1 MIRSRY
7 RRIIFFFGHVL
18 FNVLMWELILPRLGL
33 KSWSRRTRSKR
44 LNRIGVQFR
53 GLAIQMGGVLIK
65 VGQFLSA
72 RVDVLPPEIT
82 SVLSGLQDEVPA
94 EAYDAIRKEAEAE
107 FGMPLSEK
115 FTTFE
120 EIPVAAASLGQVHRA
135 TLKDNDLPHVVVKIQ
150 RPNIANIIATDLAA
164 LRVVGNWLQLYRPI
178 QKHADVPALLVEFTR
193 ILNGEIDYIAEG
205 HNAET
210 FAKNF
215 EGHAEIC
222 VPRVIWSHTT
232 KRVLTLEDVHGIK
245 ITDYQAIDLAGVSR
259 VEVADRLFNT
269 YLKQIFEDGFFHA
282 DPHPGNLFIYLNPPD
297 DPEGE
302 QSEVTWQLTF
312 VDFGM
317 VGQVQPG
324 LREGMRDLIVS
335 IGTQDAG
342 ELVKSYQKMG
352 FLLPGADLELLEK
365 AEAEAFKRFWGKSM
379 NELKQISFREMHDFA
394 VEFRELIYNLP
405 FQIPEDLILLGRCVG
420 ILSGMCTGLNND
432 FNLWA
437 GIAPYAQRLIAEE
450 ASGGVGVLLESLTTV
465 IQKLIELPRRAGN
478 ILAKMERGEMTFR
491 DPFLAEQVGRLEKT
505 LRKLTNGLIFA
516 ALLFAGVQLFLG
528 GKEYFSVILFILAGL
543 VMLWTLL
550 HQEP

>member
-7 RRIIFFFGHVL
+7 RRIIFFFGRVL
-18 FNVLMWELILPRLGL
+18 FNLLIWELFLPRLGL
-33 KSWSRRTRSKR
+33 RSWSRRTRSKR
-44 LNRIGVQFR
+44 LNRIGVRFR

-72 RVDVLPPEIT
+72 RVDVLPSEIT
-82 SVLSGLQDEVPA
+82 SVLAGLQDEVPA

-115 FTTFE
+115 YTTFE
-120 EIPVAAASLGQVHRA
+120 EVPVAAASLGQVHRA
-135 TLKDNDLPHVVVKIQ
+135 TLRDNDLPHVVVKIQ
-150 RPNIANIIATDLAA
+150 RPNIANVIATDLTA
-164 LRVVGNWLQLYRPI
+164 LRVVGNWVQLYRPI
-178 QKHADVPALLVEFTR
+178 RKHADIPALLGEFTR

-215 EGHAEIC
+215 EGHAEVC

-259 VEVADRLFNT
+259 VEVADRLFDT

-282 DPHPGNLFIYLNPPD
+282 DPHPGNLFVYINPQD
-297 DPEGE
+297 DPGDEP
-302 QSEVTWQLTF
+302 SEVTWQLTF

-324 LREGMRDLIVS
+324 LREGMHDLIVS
-335 IGTQDAG
+335 IGTRDAG
-342 ELVKSYQKMG
+342 KMVKSYQKMG
-352 FLLPGADLELLEK
+352 FLLPGADLELLER

-379 NELKQISFREMHDFA
+379 NELKQISFQEMHDFA
-394 VEFRELIYNLP
+394 HEFSDLIYNMP
-405 FQIPEDLILLGRCVG
+405 FQIPEDFILLGRCVG
-420 ILSGMCTGLNND
+420 ILSGMCTGLNKE
-432 FNLWA
+432 FNLWT

-450 ASGGVGVLLESLTTV
+450 ASGGVEVLLESLTTV
-465 IQKLIELPRRAGN
+465 IQKLIELPRRADN
-478 ILAKMERGEMTFR
+478 LLTKMERGEIAIR
-491 DPFLAEQVGRLEKT
+491 DPLLAEQVGRLEKT

-516 ALLFAGVQLFLG
+516 ALLFAGVQLLLG
-528 GKEYFSVILFILAGL
+528 GKELFSLLLFILAGL
-543 VMLWTLL
+543 VVLWTLL
-550 HQEP
+550 H

>member
-7 RRIIFFFGHVL
+7 RRIIFFFGRVL
-18 FNVLMWELILPRLGL
+18 FNVLMWELILPHLGL

-82 SVLSGLQDEVPA
+82 SVLSDLQDEVPA
-94 EAYDAIRKEAEAE
+94 EAFDAIRKEAEAE

-164 LRVVGNWLQLYRPI
+164 LRVVGNWVQLYRPI
-178 QKHADVPALLVEFTR
+178 RKHADVPALLVEFTR

-215 EGHAEIC
+215 EGHPEIC

-297 DPEGE
+297 GPGGE

-342 ELVKSYQKMG
+342 KLVKSYQKMG

-450 ASGGVGVLLESLTTV
+450 ASGGVGALLESLTTV
-465 IQKLIELPRRAGN
+465 LQKLIELPRRADN
-478 ILAKMERGEMTFR
+478 MLAKMEHGEMTIR
-491 DPFLAEQVGRLEKT
+491 DPLLAEQVGRLEKT

-550 HQEP
+550 H

>member
-7 RRIIFFFGHVL
+7 RRIIFFFGRVL
-18 FNVLMWELILPRLGL
+18 FNLLIWELFLPRLGL
-33 KSWSRRTRSKR
+33 RSWSRRTRSKR
-44 LNRIGVQFR
+44 LNRIGVRFR

-72 RVDVLPPEIT
+72 RVDVLPSEIT
-82 SVLSGLQDEVPA
+82 SVLAGLQDEVPA

-115 FTTFE
+115 YTTFE
-120 EIPVAAASLGQVHRA
+120 EVPVAAASLGQVHRA
-135 TLKDNDLPHVVVKIQ
+135 TLRDNDLPHVVVKIQ
-150 RPNIANIIATDLAA
+150 RPNIANVIATDLTA
-164 LRVVGNWLQLYRPI
+164 LRVVGNWVQLYRPI
-178 QKHADVPALLVEFTR
+178 RKHADIPALLGEFTR

-215 EGHAEIC
+215 EGHAEVC

-259 VEVADRLFNT
+259 VEVADRLFDT

-282 DPHPGNLFIYLNPPD
+282 DPHPGNLFVYINPQD
-297 DPEGE
+297 DPGDEP
-302 QSEVTWQLTF
+302 SEVTWQLTF

-324 LREGMRDLIVS
+324 LREGMHDLIVS
-335 IGTQDAG
+335 IGTRDAG
-342 ELVKSYQKMG
+342 KMVKSYQKMG
-352 FLLPGADLELLEK
+352 FLLPGADLELLER

-379 NELKQISFREMHDFA
+379 NELKQISFQEMHDFA
-394 VEFRELIYNLP
+394 HEFSDLIYNMP
-405 FQIPEDLILLGRCVG
+405 FQIPEDFILLGRCVG
-420 ILSGMCTGLNND
+420 ILSGMCTGLNKE
-432 FNLWA
+432 FNLWT

-450 ASGGVGVLLESLTTV
+450 ASGGVEVLLESLTTV
-465 IQKLIELPRRAGN
+465 IQKLIEIPRRADN
-478 ILAKMERGEMTFR
+478 LLTKMERGEIAIR
-491 DPFLAEQVGRLEKT
+491 DPLLAEQVGRLEKT

-516 ALLFAGVQLFLG
+516 ALLFAGVQLLLG
-528 GKEYFSVILFILAGL
+528 GKELFSLLLFILAGL
-543 VMLWTLL
+543 VVLWTLL
-550 HQEP
+550 H

>member
-1 MIRSRY
+1 
-7 RRIIFFFGHVL
+7 
-18 FNVLMWELILPRLGL
+18 MWELILPRLGL
-33 KSWSRRTRSKR
+33 KSWSRETRSKR
-44 LNRIGVQFR
+44 LTRVGVQFR
-53 GLAIQMGGVLIK
+53 GLAIKMGGVLIK

-72 RVDVLPPEIT
+72 RVDVLPSEIT

-94 EAYDAIRKEAEAE
+94 EAYEAIRKEAELE

-135 TLKDNDLPHVVVKIQ
+135 TLKDNDLPQVVVKIQ
-150 RPNIANIIATDLAA
+150 RPNIANIIDTDLAA

-178 QKHADVPALLVEFTR
+178 RKHADVPALLAEFTR

-215 EGHAEIC
+215 EGHAEVC

-282 DPHPGNLFIYLNPPD
+282 DPHPGNLFIFLNPPD
-297 DPEGE
+297 DPGGE

-324 LREGMRDLIVS
+324 LREGIRDLIVG

-342 ELVKSYQKMG
+342 RLVKSYQKMG

-379 NELKQISFREMHDFA
+379 NELKQINFREMHDFA

-405 FQIPEDLILLGRCVG
+405 FQIPEDFILLGRCVG

-450 ASGGVGVLLESLTTV
+450 ASGGVGAVLESLTAV
-465 IQKLIELPRRAGN
+465 IQKLIELPRRADN
-478 ILAKMERGEMTFR
+478 MLAKMERGEMTIR
-491 DPFLAEQVGRLEKT
+491 DPLLAEQVGRLEKT

-516 ALLFAGVQLFLG
+516 ALLLAGVQLLLN
-528 GKEYFSVILFILAGL
+528 GKEFFGVILFILAGL

-550 HQEP
+550 H